1 MNARGNL
8 LQSCISFFCVLTAVQ
23 RLIIMRLSTI
33 WLILGC
39 AVPLLGNAQQPSKL
53 EKLEEGDAPAVIIRK
68 PDTEKKITEK
78 REKGKVTEVKVQ
90 TGKSTYYLK
99 PNEPAGAALP
109 GDAES
114 NENRGA
120 QWSVHEFDLGRKKK
134 GLKPPAEVSAEPMPP
149 APPSAK

>member
-1 MNARGNL
+1 
-8 LQSCISFFCVLTAVQ
+8 
-23 RLIIMRLSTI
+23 MRLSTI
-33 WLILGC
+33 WLIFGC
-39 AVPLLGNAQQPSKL
+39 AMPLLAAAQQPPKM
-53 EKLEEGDAPAVIIRK
+53 EKLEEGDAPTITIRK

-90 TGKSTYYLK
+90 SGKSTYYLK

-109 GDAES
+109 GDAQS

-134 GLKPPAEVSAEPMPP
+134 GAKQPPVEPIPP
-149 APPSAK
+149 APPGAK

>member
-1 MNARGNL
+1 M
-8 LQSCISFFCVLTAVQ
+8 
-23 RLIIMRLSTI
+23 
-33 WLILGC
+33 
-39 AVPLLGNAQQPSKL
+39 PLLGNAQQPAKL
-53 EKLEEGDAPAVIIRK
+53 EKLEEGDVPAVIIRK

-78 REKGKVTEVKVQ
+78 REQGKVTEVKVQ

-134 GLKPPAEVSAEPMPP
+134 GLKQAAEVPVEPIPP

>member
-1 MNARGNL
+1 M
-8 LQSCISFFCVLTAVQ
+8 
-23 RLIIMRLSTI
+23 
-33 WLILGC
+33 
-39 AVPLLGNAQQPSKL
+39 PLLAAAQQPPKM
-53 EKLEEGDAPAVIIRK
+53 EKLEEGDAPTITIRK

-90 TGKSTYYLK
+90 TGNSTYYLK

-109 GDAES
+109 GDAQS

-134 GLKPPAEVSAEPMPP
+134 GAKQPPAEPIPP
-149 APPSAK
+149 APPGAK